1 MITFTRVGVIAPGK
15 AVAVAA
21 FAQRVIDF
29 YRTQYDQKV
38 EVLRPI
44 GGNPNRIAWV
54 ARYADLAAL
63 DSLLTKSQADPK
75 WLELVAAGA
84 DLFIPGSIHDEIWR
98 GA

>member
-1 MITFTRVGVIAPGK
+1 MITFTRTGLIAPGK
-15 AVAVAA
+15 AAAVAA
-21 FAQRVIDF
+21 FNQKVIDF

-54 ARYADLAAL
+54 LRYPDLAAL
-63 DSLLTKSQADPK
+63 DSLLIRSQADPK
-75 WLELVAAGA
+75 HLELLASGA